1 MYSLGNNKPLIIK
14 DQNYVIDR
22 KLLSVHSEDRDVTK
36 WKNSNHFEI
45 TLPETITNVQTLRLV
60 QISLP
65 SNLYIFSRNYQNT
78 KMKIIDTDTV
88 TKIIEIGEGIYSPIE
103 LADELKFQL
112 GIAYDVLYDTIT
124 QKFYFKNEGD
134 FSFLFDDSDV
144 SYNPIAC
151 QDADIGYSDAI
162 FNNRYTHWGL
172 GSYLGF
178 DKSTTYESITIQPDT
193 LNNVVKA
200 FIGGDKFI
208 AAPYKQNILGDN
220 CIYMEVDKYN
230 TLDEL
235 YPYPQ
240 STQDMYQRNGN
251 TGKSNAAFAKIPL
264 NPEHNEKVF
273 SSRSTF
279 LENISQYEPPIER
292 ISKLKFTFR
301 HHDGR
306 LVDFQN
312 SNFDFTIEFNCLK
325 NEIAKTYN
333 VRVPHTFLM

>member
-14 DQNYVIDR
+14 DQNYVLDR
-22 KLLSVHSEDRDVTK
+22 KLLSVHSEDRDVSK
-36 WKNSNHFEI
+36 WKNSNQFEI
-45 TLPETITNVQTLRLV
+45 TLPETINNVQTLRLV
-60 QISLP
+60 QITLP

-78 KMKIIDTDTV
+78 KMKTNTGF
-88 TKIIEIGEGIYSPIE
+88 IEIGEGIYDPSG
-103 LADELKFQL
+103 LASELKSKL
-112 GIAYDVLYDTIT
+112 AGAYDVLYDTIT
-124 QKFYFKNEGD
+124 QKFWFTKTTAFN
-134 FSFLFDDSDV
+134 FLFDASDV
-144 SYNPIAC
+144 SFNPIAC
-151 QDADIGYSDAI
+151 SNEDIGYSETI
-162 FNNRYTHWGL
+162 FNNRYTNWGL

-178 DKSTTYESITIQPDT
+178 DKSTYNSTTTTPT
-193 LNNVVKA
+193 NPPVNNIVNT
-200 FIGGDKFI
+200 FIAGKSYL
-208 AAPYKQNILGDN
+208 AAPYKQNISGDN
-220 CIYMEVDKYN
+220 CIYMEVEKYN

-235 YPYPQ
+235 YPYAQ
-240 STQDMYQRNGN
+240 STQDMYQRNGIS
-251 TGKSNAAFAKIPL
+251 GKSNAAFAKIPL

-279 LENISQYEPPIER
+279 LENISQYDPPIER

-312 SNFDFTIEFNCLK
+312 SNFDFTLEFNCLK